1 MLKTR
6 QLGRSALHVTELGFG
21 TMSLPNDSKMAT
33 ELLETAFGSG
43 IRFFDTADL
52 YGGGTNEQLLAPF
65 LKAHRHDVV
74 LATKVGNEL
83 QPDGSWTWNPTK
95 SYIMDAVKTSLQKLG
110 TDYIDLYQL
119 HGGTM
124 EDHVDETIE
133 AFEAL
138 KKEGVI
144 RAYGISSIRPNVID
158 RFLTRSSAASVM
170 MQYSPLDRRP
180 EEWLPMIQEHGA
192 SVITRG
198 TVAKGL
204 LTAHGAIPSKVAK
217 GFVGYTAAA
226 LHDTLAQLEP
236 VTDLHAASIQY
247 VLQEEAVA
255 TALVGA
261 SSVDQLL
268 ESVKAYE
275 RGATDADVQALRNA
289 TQAHQYEAHR
299 V

>member
-192 SVITRG
+192 SVIT
-198 TVAKGL
+198 
-204 LTAHGAIPSKVAK
+204 
-217 GFVGYTAAA
+217 
-226 LHDTLAQLEP
+226 
-236 VTDLHAASIQY
+236 
-247 VLQEEAVA
+247 
-255 TALVGA
+255 
-261 SSVDQLL
+261 
-268 ESVKAYE
+268 
-275 RGATDADVQALRNA
+275 
-289 TQAHQYEAHR
+289 
-299 V
+299 